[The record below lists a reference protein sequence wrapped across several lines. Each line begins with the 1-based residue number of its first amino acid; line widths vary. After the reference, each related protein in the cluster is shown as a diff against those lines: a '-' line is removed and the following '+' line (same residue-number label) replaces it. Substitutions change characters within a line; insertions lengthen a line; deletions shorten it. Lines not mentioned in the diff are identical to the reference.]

1 MDGGTTC
8 VAADFSA
15 LPQPFPVPVLLV
27 QHISE
32 GFIEGFMRWLGQ
44 MTGHPTT
51 RHRQRGWSPA
61 SGWLPAGRHLALASR
76 ARIELPPPR
85 LGYPLPVGK
94 RVVRVAGAQGASSLG
109 ILLTGMGDDGA
120 SGLLTLKKAGG
131 HTIIQNEASAMIWG
145 MPKCAKELGAA
156 KQELS
161 PMEIVRVMMKA
172 AGRISS

>member
-1 MDGGTTC
+1 M
-8 VAADFSA
+8 
-15 LPQPFPVPVLLV
+15 
-27 QHISE
+27 
-32 GFIEGFMRWLGQ
+32 
-44 MTGHPTT
+44 
-51 RHRQRGWSPA
+51 
-61 SGWLPAGRHLALASR
+61 
-76 ARIELPPPR
+76 
-85 LGYPLPVGK
+85 
-94 RVVRVAGAQGASSLG
+94 G

-120 SGLLTLKKAGG
+120 SGLLSLKKAGG